1 MAHRYTRV
9 KIQIV
14 EQKNQSYYLVFAFL
28 TSFLLDFCQRV
39 IFLRFAGY
47 GLRVKKSR
55 QRVTGYFCKNPFLW
69 ATGSSENLAHRYGL
83 SMGVVPSVC
92 WSYTVLVL
100 AMIFGLAMITVV

>member
-47 GLRVKKSR
+47 GLKNHANGLRVTFAKTPFYG
-55 QRVTGYFCKNPFLW
+55 QRVVAKIWLI
-69 ATGSSENLAHRYGL
+69 A
-83 SMGVVPSVC
+83 
-92 WSYTVLVL
+92 
-100 AMIFGLAMITVV
+100 